1 MGFSLVAD
9 SEGCSSCGAWALR
22 CEGFGSCGTGP
33 HWLWPTGSRTWT
45 QWLWRVGLVAP
56 WHVEFSLMRGRTDVP
71 CIGGQI
77 LTTVPPRESLE
88 NILSHFF
95 TDEETKALS
104 NKNDLYTVSQV
115 VILWSNTRPW
125 IGSEIHTCLSF
136 GETFPFFS
144 CLNENGRFSLVLLI
158 DVL

>member
-1 MGFSLVAD
+1 MAHGLQSMDSVVVACGLSCSVACGVFTDEGSHLCPLHWRAD
-9 SEGCSSCGAWALR
+9 SYS
-22 CEGFGSCGTGP
+22 
-33 HWLWPTGSRTWT
+33 
-45 QWLWRVGLVAP
+45 
-56 WHVEFSLMRGRTDVP
+56 
-71 CIGGQI
+71 
-77 LTTVPPRESLE
+77 VPPRESLE
-88 NILSHFF
+88 NVLSHFF

-115 VILWSNTRPW
+115 VILWSNTRSW

-158 DVL
+158 DVV